1 MRLRQQVRVSVTR
14 PDTGR
19 EVLLKTAQSTLRSRA
34 LRRFIGDQYAVF
46 VLTPVGMH
54 VDAVTIHEKAEDDD
68 PVSRALRTAAGLV
81 RQKRRTA
88 MNETNENERKVDY
101 EQG

>member
-46 VLTPVGMH
+46 VLTPVGRH

-68 PVSRALRTAAGLV
+68 PVSRALRTAGSMARAK
-81 RQKRRTA
+81 RQTA
-88 MNETNENERKVDY
+88 MNETNEKERKVDY
-101 EQG
+101 EQD